1 MRPAHK
7 AKVERARLECRSQSA
22 AAETKM
28 EMQMEMQMEMETE
41 TQMEQSEVRREG
53 GEKRVSRRGSVGIEA
68 GALGY
73 R

>member
-28 EMQMEMQMEMETE
+28 EMQMEMETE
-41 TQMEQSEVRREG
+41 TQMEQGEVRREG

>member
-28 EMQMEMQMEMETE
+28 EMQMEMETE
-41 TQMEQSEVRREG
+41 TQMEQGVVRREG

>member
-28 EMQMEMQMEMETE
+28 EMQMEMETE
-41 TQMEQSEVRREG
+41 TQMEQGEVRREG
-53 GEKRVSRRGSVGIEA
+53 REKRVSRRGSVGIEA

>member
-28 EMQMEMQMEMETE
+28 EMQMEMETE
-41 TQMEQSEVRREG
+41 TQMEQGELRREER
-53 GEKRVSRRGSVGIEA
+53 EKRVSRRGRVGIEA

>member
-28 EMQMEMQMEMETE
+28 EMQMEMETE
-41 TQMEQSEVRREG
+41 TQMEQGEVRREG
-53 GEKRVSRRGSVGIEA
+53 TEKRVIRKGSVGIEA

>member
-28 EMQMEMQMEMETE
+28 EMQMEMETE
-41 TQMEQSEVRREG
+41 TQMEQGEVRREG
-53 GEKRVSRRGSVGIEA
+53 REKRVSRRGRVGIEA

>member
-28 EMQMEMQMEMETE
+28 EMQMEMEMETE
-41 TQMEQSEVRREG
+41 TQMEQGEVRREG
-53 GEKRVSRRGSVGIEA
+53 REKRVSRRGRVGIEA